1 MVKGSKSLFLPF
13 TRFYGAYHQ
22 KAGTNGKRSKNP
34 LRIIRLAASGR
45 GIFRICTQMET
56 TDSKGTQAFQVIY
69 VQPFFKLVCNSVG
82 DANRSI

>member
-22 KAGTNGKRSKNP
+22 KAGTNGKLSKNP